1 MCYTL
6 TDRSYQRAR
15 VPRKEEGDAP
25 QVLERPRGY
34 LRLSRPGAAAVE
46 SAKARGRPSHLHSL
60 AAWHLPLIDLVQHF
74 PNALSHDLQL
84 PKLAPKDAGKRG
96 MRCGRM
102 VLIGAIITVLSIAVV
117 GIAFCPLS
125 GMDVGKKPLTP
136 PRLSSLIDM
145 FKCTSLHRG
154 HVPWTPPAI
163 RRYLIS
169 RSTSHLPSHLTPGCH
184 DHPSQV
190 GSSIDQTVFLQSH
203 SPATVSTID
212 ESLFTTTYHENGT
225 SHVGLSF
232 VKPVGLVGLM

>member
-6 TDRSYQRAR
+6 TDCSYQRAR

-46 SAKARGRPSHLHSL
+46 SAKASGRPFHLHSPL

-102 VLIGAIITVLSIAVV
+102 VLIGAMITVLSFAVV
-117 GIAFCPLS
+117 GFCL
-125 GMDVGKKPLTP
+125 
-136 PRLSSLIDM
+136 
-145 FKCTSLHRG
+145 
-154 HVPWTPPAI
+154 
-163 RRYLIS
+163 
-169 RSTSHLPSHLTPGCH
+169 LP
-184 DHPSQV
+184 
-190 GSSIDQTVFLQSH
+190 I
-203 SPATVSTID
+203 
-212 ESLFTTTYHENGT
+212 ER
-225 SHVGLSF
+225 
-232 VKPVGLVGLM
+232 KR

>member
-1 MCYTL
+1 MHRRCSNALVAIYG
-6 TDRSYQRAR
+6 SH
-15 VPRKEEGDAP
+15 G
-25 QVLERPRGY
+25 QVR
-34 LRLSRPGAAAVE
+34 RLSSRRKQGGDLPTCTPLQHGIF
-46 SAKARGRPSHLHSL
+46 PS
-60 AAWHLPLIDLVQHF
+60 LILCSTS

-102 VLIGAIITVLSIAVV
+102 VLIGTIITVLSIAVV

-125 GMDVGKKPLTP
+125 GRDVGKKPLTP

-154 HVPWTPPAI
+154 HVHWIPPAI

-169 RSTSHLPSHLTPGCH
+169 RSTSHLLSHLTPGCH

-203 SPATVSTID
+203 SSETVSTID